1 MMLIST
7 ATASDASQ
15 QPGHESLLAQGKV
28 SHSYIIHYHHVIC
41 NHGMIDAQMH
51 ELMQIVAP
59 KMMAEWES
67 LAYCMRYTP
76 ADVAAFSK
84 DGKNLKECCRNLFN
98 NWVTTGHDP
107 KPKTYEILLKY
118 IKKID
123 NLYAASEEI
132 EKDLIEGKD
141 K

>member
-1 MMLIST
+1 MF
-7 ATASDASQ
+7 
-15 QPGHESLLAQGKV
+15 
-28 SHSYIIHYHHVIC
+28 
-41 NHGMIDAQMH
+41 
-51 ELMQIVAP
+51 ELTEIVAP

-84 DGKNLKECCRNLFN
+84 DGKNLKECCRNLFY
-98 NWVTTGHDP
+98 NWVTTGHGP
-107 KPKTYEILLKY
+107 KPKTYQTLLEH
-118 IKKID
+118 IKKIG
-123 NLYAASEEI
+123 NLAVASGEI